1 MQRPT
6 SPAVTRPGS
15 TRTFTGMAY
24 IMSYASRTPTTAPP
38 GSHILVT
45 VKALFVIPLLLALPA
60 VAAEPAAKGRELYHR
75 HCASCHGN
83 DGQGGVGVPLALPS
97 FLSGVSDEYLFRTV
111 RLGRPG
117 RVMPAFTQLADGEI
131 RSIVAH
137 VRSWSGQ
144 AARVPR
150 AAGRIRG
157 NVARGRT
164 LYAKHCSACH
174 GANGEGGHGTGVTL
188 SRPRNAPI
196 LAPALNNP
204 GFLAAADDGLIKL
217 VLMRGREGTPMAS
230 FLKQG
235 LKERDINDVVAFVR
249 HFETTQSAD
258 SARVLESESPILVRE
273 SPYTF
278 EETLEKVK
286 TAIGAANMR
295 LIRIQALDQ
304 GFVPADREDRN
315 RTIVYSCDFVF
326 LNEALKIDPRVGLF
340 LPCRVT
346 VVREE
351 GKILVMSIN
360 PKRLSRIF
368 NNSELN
374 ELCEKMHGVYESI
387 LEEVVL

>member
-1 MQRPT
+1 M
-6 SPAVTRPGS
+6 
-15 TRTFTGMAY
+15 Y
-24 IMSYASRTPTTAPP
+24 TPTTHRAE
-38 GSHILVT
+38 SDILVH
-45 VKALFVIPLLLALPA
+45 VKVFYVALFLLASPAAFAQPA
-60 VAAEPAAKGRELYHR
+60 VEGAELYRR
-75 HCASCHGN
+75 HCASCHGY
-83 DGQGGVGVPLALPS
+83 DGQGGVGVPLAIPS
-97 FLSGVSDEYLFRTV
+97 FLSGVSDEFLFRTI

-117 RVMPAFTQLADGEI
+117 RVMPAFTQLSDRET

-137 VRSWSGQ
+137 LRSWTGQ
-144 AARVPR
+144 AAR
-150 AAGRIRG
+150 AARPSDRIQG
-157 NVARGRT
+157 NIARGRK

-204 GFLAAADDGLIKL
+204 GFLAAADDGLIKT
-217 VLMRGREGTPMAS
+217 VLMRGREGTPMRS

-235 LKERDINDVVAFVR
+235 LRQRDINDVVAFVR
-249 HFETTQSAD
+249 YFETTAPAD
-258 SARVLESESPILVRE
+258 SARVLDSESPILTRD

-286 TAIGAANMR
+286 TAVGAANMR
-295 LIRIQALDQ
+295 LIRIQTLDQ
-304 GFVPADREDRN
+304 GFVPVDREDRS
-315 RTIVYSCDFVF
+315 RTIVYSCDFAF

-340 LPCRVT
+340 LPCRIT
-346 VVREE
+346 VVRHENR
-351 GKILVMSIN
+351 ILIMTIN